1 MLCVQSAIKRIGMAP
16 TRWLTGA
23 AMSESLSS
31 GTSSSFVVSPVL
43 AGEFLSGGSDS
54 ADAILARARE
64 RAAAAKLGYAGNV
77 TPQEAWELVNAHAAV
92 VVDVRTAE
100 ERQFVGRIP
109 DSIHVPWLVG
119 INLQRNPRFVR
130 ELEGK
135 VRRDDVLLLICR
147 SGARS
152 AAAAAALAE
161 ARFRNAFSVLEG
173 FEGDLD
179 ASKQRGNHDG
189 WRFHQLPWIQD

>member
-1 MLCVQSAIKRIGMAP
+1 MLEASPAIQGIGIAP
-16 TRWLTGA
+16 ARWLTGA

-31 GTSSSFVVSPVL
+31 GTSSSFVVAPVL
-43 AGEFLSGGSDS
+43 ASEFLSSELDTAS
-54 ADAILARARE
+54 AILTRARE
-64 RAAAAKLGYAGNV
+64 RASTSKLGYAGNV
-77 TPQEAWELVNAHAAV
+77 TPQEAWELLSAHSAV
-92 VVDVRTAE
+92 LIDVRTAE

-109 DSIHVPWLVG
+109 DSIHVPWLIG

-135 VRRDDVLLLICR
+135 ARRDDVLLLICR

-152 AAAAAALAE
+152 AAAAAALTE
-161 ARFRNAFSVLEG
+161 ARFRNAFNVVEG

-179 ASKQRGNHDG
+179 VSQQRGSRDG
-189 WRFHQLPWIQD
+189 WRFHRLPWIQD

>member
-1 MLCVQSAIKRIGMAP
+1 
-16 TRWLTGA
+16 
-23 AMSESLSS
+23 MSESLSS
-31 GTSSSFVVSPVL
+31 GTSSSFLVSPVV
-43 AGEFLSGGSDS
+43 ASRFLSGGPDAAS
-54 ADAILARARE
+54 AILTRARE
-64 RAAAAKLGYAGNV
+64 RAPAAKLGYAGNV
-77 TPQEAWELVNAHAAV
+77 TPPEAWELVSAHCGAV
-92 VVDVRTAE
+92 LVDVRTAE

-135 VRRDDVLLLICR
+135 VRRDDVVLLICR

-152 AAAAAALAE
+152 AAAATALTE
-161 ARFRNAFSVLEG
+161 ARFRNAFNVLEG

-179 ASKQRGNHDG
+179 ASQQRGSRDG
-189 WRFHQLPWIQD
+189 WRFHRLPWIQD

>member
-1 MLCVQSAIKRIGMAP
+1 
-16 TRWLTGA
+16 
-23 AMSESLSS
+23 MSESVSTGS
-31 GTSSSFVVSPVL
+31 SSSFVVSPVV
-43 AGEFLSGGSDS
+43 ASEFLSNGRDTAS
-54 ADAILARARE
+54 AILTRARE
-64 RAAAAKLGYAGNV
+64 QAPASKLGYAGSV
-77 TPQEAWELVNAHAAV
+77 TPQEAWELVSGHAALL
-92 VVDVRTAE
+92 VDVRTAE

-152 AAAAAALAE
+152 AAAAAALTE
-161 ARFRNAFSVLEG
+161 ARFRNAFNVLEG
-173 FEGDLD
+173 FEGNLD
-179 ASKQRGNHDG
+179 AAQQRGGRDG
-189 WRFHQLPWIQD
+189 WRFHRLPWSQD